1 MTEIKKEISELT
13 INTSIPKPEQPKIIT
28 YTDFKVISTEKK
40 GRVTTALTVKLSAVS
55 PSPTPGS
62 GKDSVPVLNE
72 EKKDDGEKDG
82 NKESASISPIA
93 RNVIKLDLTNKRHPK
108 YIPPVAISSN
118 GRVSPGLLADP
129 GEELLIQKI
138 IQNHKKY
145 SRDYLMGLRESK
157 KALQLPVG
165 LPNIPDLLPTSKQ
178 VIIVQTNSNAGPHK
192 SNHHKQGHHHH
203 NNNNHHNNQNNNNNS
218 NNNNNYHNHHHHQN
232 NQGTGHHHNNNQH
245 HGHGHQNQGNQHHNT
260 GYHNNANNQSN
271 YHNNRRNTVGAIHN
285 NHHGQNSNNNNYQ
298 NNNYNKYYNN
308 QHHNNHFNQSYN
320 KNKHHVHNTNNNNNN
335 NNNSTNQG

>member
-13 INTSIPKPEQPKIIT
+13 IKTSTPEPEQRPKIIT

-55 PSPTPGS
+55 PNSP
-62 GKDSVPVLNE
+62 VVENE
-72 EKKDDGEKDG
+72 KNDGDDKNED
-82 NKESASISPIA
+82 NICPIP

-108 YIPPVAISSN
+108 YIPSVAISSN

-145 SRDYLMGLRESK
+145 SRDYLMALRESK

-178 VIIVQTNSNAGPHK
+178 VVIVQTNSNAGPHK

-203 NNNNHHNNQNNNNNS
+203 NNNNH
-218 NNNNNYHNHHHHQN
+218 NNNYHHQN
-232 NQGTGHHHNNNQH
+232 NQSGNQGGGNHHHHH
-245 HGHGHQNQGNQHHNT
+245 HGQSHQNNQHHNT
-260 GYHNNANNQSN
+260 GYHHSPNNQNNNN

-285 NHHGQNSNNNNYQ
+285 NHHGQNANNYQ
-298 NNNYNKYYNN
+298 NNNYGKYYNN
-308 QHHNNHFNQSYN
+308 QHHNNHFNQNYN
-320 KNKHHVHNTNNNNNN
+320 KNKHVHNNNSNNNNNN
-335 NNNSTNQG
+335 TNQG